1 MQRTSDEHIR
11 NTKARMW
18 LLAADHSIGN
28 ALAYLEGIERVEAD
42 SILARIRNLNEHVVK
57 NRPEPSALAVRG

>member
-42 SILARIRNLNEHVVK
+42 SILARIRNLK
-57 NRPEPSALAVRG
+57 